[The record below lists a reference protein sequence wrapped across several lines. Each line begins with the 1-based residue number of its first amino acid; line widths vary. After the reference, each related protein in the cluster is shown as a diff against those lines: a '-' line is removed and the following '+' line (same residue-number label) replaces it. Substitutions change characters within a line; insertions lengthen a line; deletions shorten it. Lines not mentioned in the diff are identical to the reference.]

1 MSTTESTFTP
11 ATTATSS
18 LTHDEL
24 ATFREILG
32 VPEKNAVIESLAQTK
47 EAIKSLNSTVS
58 ELKKFSENIQD
69 MMLVLGH
76 QTNAFNRIADG
87 MSTFAKS
94 NADIAKCVQDLC
106 FSQKHQ
112 ELALNK
118 LVESN
123 KTVSDTIA
131 KAIYVNAAKTEK
143 AFSSV
148 AKPTDI
154 NKLFYST
161 YNEENKSMWIQKIKG
176 DICSKCLESNSSDTG
191 EFFNTLYSD
200 MKQHD
205 HYDVGALLAEYKKI
219 DPTADELKMCA
230 NSDALRLSVEKR
242 INNIYHK
249 RIVDKKSNVITD
261 TNNNVPKNKTSFS
274 EYRRCPADIK
284 LLIKKITR
292 SNRPSGVQYKKILD
306 MILSEAGL
314 TKAEI
319 IDDVCKDLAAS
330 NCNVW
335 YAVSKYPILVN
346 ALQELAAAK

>member
-1 MSTTESTFTP
+1 MSNDTMSTEVVSNNN
-11 ATTATSS
+11 
-18 LTHDEL
+18 LTKDEL
-24 ATFREILG
+24 AAFRDILG
-32 VPEKNAVIESLAQTK
+32 IPERNAFLEVITQ
-47 EAIKSLNSTVS
+47 
-58 ELKKFSENIQD
+58 FSEVMKASLKAYNSISEDIQD
-69 MMLVLGH
+69 MKFTQLQH
-76 QTNAFNRIADG
+76 TEAI
-87 MSTFAKS
+87 
-94 NADIAKCVQDLC
+94 
-106 FSQKHQ
+106 
-112 ELALNK
+112 NK
-118 LVESN
+118 LAESN
-123 KTVSDTIA
+123 KAVADSNAGIA

-143 AFSSV
+143 AFSMV
-148 AKPTDI
+148 ARPTDV
-154 NKLFYST
+154 NGLFYST
-161 YNEENKSMWIQKIKG
+161 YSEENKSMWIQKIKG
-176 DICSKCLESNSSDTG
+176 DICSKCLESNSSDTS

-261 TNNNVPKNKTSFS
+261 ANNNVPKNKTSFS

-292 SNRPSGVQYKKILD
+292 SNRPSGIQYKKILD
-306 MILSEAGL
+306 MILSETGL
-314 TKAEI
+314 TKTEI
-319 IDDVCKDLAAS
+319 IDDVCRDLAAS

-346 ALQELAAAK
+346 ALQKLAAAK

>member
-1 MSTTESTFTP
+1 MSVTESKLAP
-11 ATTATSS
+11 ITTANP
-18 LTHDEL
+18 LTNDEL
-24 ATFREILG
+24 TSFRDILG
-32 VPEKNAVIESLAQTK
+32 VPERNAFIVAMDQTQEALKAVGTMMAEIKNNNSNAQD
-47 EAIKSLNSTVS
+47 V
-58 ELKKFSENIQD
+58 
-69 MMLVLGH
+69 MLVLNH
-76 QTNAFNRIADG
+76 QNNAINKMAD
-87 MSTFAKS
+87 SVSDLAKS
-94 NADIAKCVQDLC
+94 VALSEHNRT
-106 FSQKHQ
+106 
-112 ELALNK
+112 LAIDRLI
-118 LVESN
+118 ESN
-123 KTVSDTIA
+123 KWVSDSIA

-143 AFSSV
+143 AFSMV
-148 AKPTDI
+148 ARPTDV
-154 NKLFYST
+154 NGLFYST
-161 YNEENKSMWIQKIKG
+161 YSEENKNMWIQKIKG

-249 RIVDKKSNVITD
+249 RIVDKKSNAITD
-261 TNNNVPKNKTSFS
+261 TNNIIPKNKTSFS

-314 TKAEI
+314 TKTEI
-319 IDDVCKDLAAS
+319 IDDVCRNLVAS

-335 YAVSKYPILVN
+335 YAVSKYPNLVN
-346 ALQELAAAK
+346 ALQELAATK